1 MHRNV
6 VNVAYRSRRWGSSF
20 LGSNFIA
27 DRALSFLVV
36 YGKPI
41 DDDDDDDDDEASKLS
56 LIVYCT
62 EQSIN
67 NTPLGISVVNGW
79 QTVTVRLHPD
89 IVPLH

>member
-36 YGKPI
+36 YGKSI
-41 DDDDDDDDDEASKLS
+41 DDDNEASKLS